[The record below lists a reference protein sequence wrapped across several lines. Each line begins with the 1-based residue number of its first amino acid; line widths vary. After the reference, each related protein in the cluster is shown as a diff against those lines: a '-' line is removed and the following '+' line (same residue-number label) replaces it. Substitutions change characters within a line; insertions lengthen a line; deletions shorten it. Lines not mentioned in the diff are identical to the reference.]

1 MVECDEEGLVAETGS
16 DVFHPFTDLVRD
28 SAEDEYLFVLL
39 IVSDHA
45 HAMVPHVVDPV
56 TVHGVL
62 DMEPH
67 LLVEQEQDEV
77 VQEWSHIFRT
87 HGIVAT

>member
-45 HAMVPHVVDPV
+45 HAMVAKVRDAVAVD
-56 TVHGVL
+56 GVL
-62 DMEPH
+62 DVQPH
-67 LLVEQEQDEV
+67 LLVQHEEEQ
-77 VQEWSHIFRT
+77 
-87 HGIVAT
+87 IV